1 MKKHNEGY
9 TLVYVLVVLAVL
21 CLVASAVLSSAIRNL
36 QFQKKA
42 AASMADKYTV
52 QGEIDRIRLQLEGM
66 NGSGT
71 IDLNSSSGCQ
81 IVVVENIIVIR
92 ASAGRLQGDCVF
104 VLKAAANTSLTVT
117 NVDQD
122 GKCDGR
128 YAIAN
133 LGGVECVH
141 YEIYTVEEVAADDVQ
156 PEDYIPNPDDIQNE
170 QGSGTE

>member
-1 MKKHNEGY
+1 MKKRNEGY
-9 TLVYVLVVLAVL
+9 TLVYVLVVLVVL

-52 QGEIDRIRLQLEGM
+52 QGDIARIRLQLEGM
-66 NGSGT
+66 NDSGT
-71 IDLNSSSGCQ
+71 IDLNSCPGCQ
-81 IVVVENIIVIR
+81 IVVVDNVIVIR
-92 ASAGRLQGDCVF
+92 ANSGRIQGDCVL
-104 VLKAAANTSLTVT
+104 VLKAAAGKNLIFQDA
-117 NVDQD
+117 DQT
-122 GKCDGR
+122 GLCDGI
-128 YAIAN
+128 YAIDK

-141 YEIYTVEEVAADDVQ
+141 YEIYTVEEVAADGVQ